1 MAGGWEVLDT
11 AVKIGLG
18 AAITGIVAI
27 WVNGKQLKAQSAQDL
42 RKQRQQEWTRSME
55 LLVSFRKSLY
65 LFNEEAGDYL
75 VNRGESELEPKLE
88 KKLEL
93 AKARLEASF
102 LELLE
107 AHTRLGI
114 LDTQVAI
121 ALESYR
127 EQGDEYFREVWNHK
141 DLLTDLELAE
151 WWAKLEEPLE
161 ALFEGLRSL
170 EQQFN
175 G

>member
-1 MAGGWEVLDT
+1 MASGWEVLDT

-18 AAITGIVAI
+18 AAITGVVTL
-27 WVNGKQLKAQSAQDL
+27 WVSGRQLRAQAAQDL
-42 RKQRQQEWTRSME
+42 RKQRQQEWARSTE

-75 VNRGESELEPKLE
+75 VNREETQLESELE
-88 KKLEL
+88 KKLER
-93 AKARLEASF
+93 AKGQLETSF
-102 LELLE
+102 LDLLE

-114 LDTQVAI
+114 MDPDVAEL
-121 ALESYR
+121 LEAFR
-127 EQGDEYFREVWNHK
+127 EACDDYFREVWNRK
-141 DLLTDLELAE
+141 GQLSDADLAE
-151 WWAKLEEPLE
+151 LWSRLDGPKDRLLEGMR
-161 ALFEGLRSL
+161 AL

>member
-1 MAGGWEVLDT
+1 MASGWDVLDT

-18 AAITGIVAI
+18 AAITGIVTL
-27 WVNGKQLKAQSAQDL
+27 WVNGRQLRAQSTQEL
-42 RKQRQQEWTRSME
+42 RRQRQQEWTRSLE

-75 VNRGESELEPKLE
+75 VNREESALESRLE

-102 LELLE
+102 LDLVE

-114 LDTQVAI
+114 LHTGVA
-121 ALESYR
+121 AMLEDFKSAS
-127 EQGDEYFREVWNHK
+127 DVYFRDVWNRK
-141 DLLTDLELAE
+141 EQLTDTELTE
-151 WWAKLEEPLE
+151 LWAQLEEPQE
-161 ALFEGLRSL
+161 QLFNELRDL
-170 EQQFN
+170 EQQISA
-175 G
+175 